1 MYRQP
6 SKRKQLLQ
14 RISIYSVMSIAVVV
28 LVAILVFFMLGYQF
42 NRTDGTI
49 EQGGLVQFNTQPA
62 GADVTIDGK
71 TLGTRTAS
79 RKTLDTGQHY
89 ITMQREGYKTW
100 QKSVDVTA
108 GGVLWLTYAR
118 LVPTNLT
125 PKNVASFASVS
136 STAASPDNKWM
147 AIKEDPATATI
158 RLADL
163 SRDDVAVTNVDLPV
177 TSYTAPSADKTQSFT
192 LEKWNPSSRFILVKH
207 TYDDTKVEWIV
218 VDTQNI
224 AATKNVTT
232 QLGVEATKLIFTGNN
247 ASVLYALV
255 DNGVRKI
262 DLGAMTISGPLV
274 SNVAEFSLYDNS
286 TIVYTTLPDPATNMR
301 SVGYHDEGA
310 TKSRTLRSYSDNG
323 QVPLHIAVGKYFDD
337 HFIAIAYD
345 QTVEVMK
352 GTLPRSDT
360 ANPSALTATST
371 MSVPGGVQYLSIVTN
386 GRFVVAQ
393 TANGYVVDDL
403 ELKKMTST
411 IVSADLPLQRELRWL
426 DGHNVWNDQTGALRT
441 YEFDG
446 ANQHE
451 IMPVVPGLSVTY
463 SPNAKYLYGVTK
475 SADGKFHL
483 ERVQMI
489 LQQ

>member
-6 SKRKQLLQ
+6 SKRKQLLR
-14 RISIYSVMSIAVVV
+14 RISIYSVMSTAVVV
-28 LVAILVFFMLGYQF
+28 LVAILVLFMLGYQF
-42 NRTDGTI
+42 NRTEGTI
-49 EQGGLVQFNTQPA
+49 EQGGLVQFNTQPS

-79 RKTLDTGQHY
+79 RKTLDPGQHY
-89 ITMQREGYKTW
+89 ITMQRQGYKTW

-118 LVPTNLT
+118 LVPNNLT
-125 PKNVASFASVS
+125 PKNIASFATVS
-136 STAASPDNKWM
+136 STAASPDNRWM
-147 AIKEDPATATI
+147 AIKEDPATPII
-158 RLADL
+158 RLANL
-163 SRDDVAVTNVDLPV
+163 AQDDVEVTTLDIPA
-177 TSYTAPSADKTQSFT
+177 TSFTAPSPEKTQSFAV
-192 LEKWNPSSRFILVKH
+192 EKWNPSSRFILVKH
-207 TYDDTKVEWIV
+207 TYDDTKIEWIV
-218 VDTQNI
+218 VDSQNI
-224 AATKNVTT
+224 DATKNITT
-232 QLGVEATKLIFTGNN
+232 QLGVQATKLIFTSNN

-262 DLGAMTISGPLV
+262 DLGAMTVSGPLV

-286 TIVYTTLPDPATNMR
+286 RIIYATLPDPATNIR

-310 TKSRTLRSYSDNG
+310 SRSRTLRSYSDNG
-323 QVPLHIAVGKYFDD
+323 QVPLHIAIGKYFDE
-337 HFIAIAYD
+337 FYVALAYD
-345 QTVEVMK
+345 QTVEIMK
-352 GTLPRSDT
+352 GALPRSDAT
-360 ANPSALTATST
+360 NPSALTAYAT
-371 MSVPGGVQYLSIVTN
+371 MSVPGGVQYLSVVTN

-393 TANGYVVDDL
+393 TSNGYVVDDL
-403 ELKKMTST
+403 ELKKMTT
-411 IVSADLPLQRELRWL
+411 TTVTADAPLQRELRWL
-426 DGHNVWNDQTGALRT
+426 DGFTVWNDQTGMLRS

-475 SADGKFHL
+475 TDDGKFHL

-489 LQQ
+489 LP